1 MNRSLDSAAAV
12 ILTLTGGIVTTWEN
26 GPAQG
31 GGRIIV
37 AGDKRVHQAALEVLA
52 GQ

>member
-1 MNRSLDSAAAV
+1 
-12 ILTLTGGIVTTWEN
+12 IVTTWEN

-37 AGDKRVHQAALEVLA
+37 AGDRRVHTAALEVLA
-52 GQ
+52 R